1 MYCVIQE
8 LETKKPNKQGHAKE
22 LISKYCECTIMGK
35 DTSYYYYTYSSETFE
50 RPIKKAY
57 RISIHESYREKG
69 KVKKR
74 QYVICTV
81 NYYDIADGWFSLYD
95 YGNSRIEQV
104 AETLHQEIDTIYQII
119 EEKLAPLEKRIKEKF
134 SKTEEYKTHQEHER
148 ITTIYAA
155 KKAEFNEKYE
165 VTGHGYDECYDV
177 FGVLQNEKKLK
188 QIQKEYKDRKRYEK
202 QSRSYYE
209 KYFNNYKQEYGSYYE
224 TKQDNYNKEILKQ
237 FYRVLSKKFH
247 PDANPKEDTSEQ
259 MKILNQL
266 KKEWGV

>member
-8 LETKKPNKQGHAKE
+8 IKTKKFNKNGHPKE
-22 LISKYCECTIMGK
+22 LLSKYCQCTIMGK
-35 DTSYYYYTYSSETFE
+35 DSSYYYYTYSNERFE
-50 RPIKKAY
+50 RSIKKAY

-74 QYVICTV
+74 QFVICTA
-81 NYYDIADGWFSLYD
+81 NYYDIADGWFNLYD
-95 YGNSRIEQV
+95 YGNYRIEQV
-104 AETLHQEIDTIYQII
+104 AEILNQELDTLYQIL
-119 EEKLAPLEKRIKEKF
+119 EEKLTPVEERIKKEF
-134 SKTEEYKTHQEHER
+134 HETEEYKTHKEHER
-148 ITTIYAA
+148 ITSIYAA
-155 KKAEFNEKYE
+155 KKAEFNDKYE
-165 VTGHGYDECYDV
+165 VTGHSYDECYDV

-188 QIQKEYKDRKRYEK
+188 QIQKEYEDRKKYE
-202 QSRSYYE
+202 QESRSYYE
-209 KYFNNYKQEYGSYYE
+209 KYFNNYKQEYGSYCE
-224 TKQDNYNKEILKQ
+224 LNHNNHNKEILKQ